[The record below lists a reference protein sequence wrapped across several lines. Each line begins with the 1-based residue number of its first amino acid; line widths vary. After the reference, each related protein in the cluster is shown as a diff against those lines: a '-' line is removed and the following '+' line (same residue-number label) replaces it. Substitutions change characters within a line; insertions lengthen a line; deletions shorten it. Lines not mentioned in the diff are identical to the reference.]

1 MPRMT
6 GGEAIVRSLVR
17 AGVEIIFGL
26 PGVQMYGLTVAI
38 RDEPGIRM
46 ITPRS
51 EFALTYLADGY
62 ARTGNRIAPVMVV
75 PGPGVYNAAGGLA
88 TAFATNSPVMLIAG
102 QTPRDTIG
110 GNTGALHEVNDQMD
124 ITKPITKWQGRM
136 LEISDVPGIMTEAVR
151 QLRSGRSRPV
161 YVDVPPEVMLGLD
174 EVELL
179 EAPPQERLTPA
190 DAEIEAAAKAVA
202 DADNPIIYAG
212 SGVHLSQAYDA
223 VREISDDFNIPVR
236 TTAAGKGI
244 IPDDHPLHLTTAG
257 MAMLTKGGLPDP
269 DLVLAV
275 GTRNALGMFSES
287 TSIIQ
292 IDVDADEIGR
302 FHKNTTPLVGDA
314 RETLLKLH
322 AALGETDASSRPSPA
337 DAVANVREFLAR
349 PEHLTEPQESFNNA
363 VRAGIPK
370 DGIAIYGMTQLG
382 YYGRTNYKTYM
393 PRTYIDS
400 GYSGNL
406 GFAYPTALGAKL
418 AKPDVPVICVTG
430 DGGFGYQSPE
440 MATAMKYGIN
450 VVTVIF
456 NDNAYGNVTRDLDME
471 FGGQYESELTNPDY
485 VRLAKAY
492 GLESAQVKDP
502 ADLENTIKD
511 MIDRDAPA
519 LIEVPVERMP
529 RPGGMTTRPAWATPR
544 V

>member
-6 GGEAIVRSLVR
+6 GGEALVRTLVR

-51 EFALTYLADGY
+51 EFALTYMADGY
-62 ARTGNRIAPVMVV
+62 ARVGNRIAPVMVV
-75 PGPGVYNAAGGLA
+75 PGPGVYNAAGGLS
-88 TAFATNSPVMLIAG
+88 TAYSTNSPVMLIAG

-110 GNTGALHEVNDQMD
+110 GNTGALHEVNDQLD
-124 ITKPITKWQGRM
+124 TIKPITKWQGRM
-136 LEISDVPGIMTEAVR
+136 LEISDIPGTMTEAIR
-151 QLRSGRSRPV
+151 QLRSGRPRPV
-161 YVDVPPEVMLGLD
+161 YVDIPPEAMLGLD

-190 DAEIEAAAKAVA
+190 DSEIEAAARALA
-202 DADNPIIYAG
+202 AANNPIIFAG
-212 SGVHLSQAYDA
+212 SGVHLSEAHDA
-223 VREISDDFNIPVR
+223 LLAIAEDYNITVR
-236 TTAAGKGI
+236 TTAAGKGVL
-244 IPDDHPLHLTTAG
+244 PDDHPLHLTTAG
-257 MAMLTKGGLPDP
+257 MTMLRKGGLADP
-269 DLVLAV
+269 DVVLAV

-292 IDVDADEIGR
+292 IDVDPDEIGR

-322 AALGETDASSRPSPA
+322 AALGETNAASRKSPA
-337 DAVANVREFLAR
+337 DTVAGVREFLAR
-349 PEHLTEPQESFNNA
+349 PEHLTEPQESFTNA
-363 VRAGIPK
+363 LRAGIPR
-370 DGIAIYGMTQLG
+370 DGIAIYGMTQVG
-382 YYGRTNYKTYM
+382 YYGRTNFPTYG

-406 GFAYPTALGAKL
+406 GYAYPTALGAKL
-418 AKPDVPVICVTG
+418 ARPDVPVICITG

-456 NDNAYGNVTRDLDME
+456 NDNAYGNVARDLDME
-471 FGGQYESELTNPDY
+471 FGGQYEADLANPDY
-485 VRLAKAY
+485 VRLAKSY
-492 GLESAQVKDP
+492 GLESTQVTDP
-502 ADLENTIKD
+502 ANLEGAIKD

-519 LIEVPVERMP
+519 LIEVPVDRMP
-529 RPGGMTTRPAWATPR
+529 RPGAMLQRPAWATPR